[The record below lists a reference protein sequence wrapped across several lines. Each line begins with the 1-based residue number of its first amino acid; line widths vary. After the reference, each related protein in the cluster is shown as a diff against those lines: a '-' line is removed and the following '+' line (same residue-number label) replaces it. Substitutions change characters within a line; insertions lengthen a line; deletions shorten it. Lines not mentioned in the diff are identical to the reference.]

1 MRDSARRLMTVEE
14 FLDWDDGTDTR
25 YELVDGVPVA
35 MAPPLSPHTTIV
47 VNASFEVT
55 LRLQGREPC
64 HAEAEAGIRINRHR
78 RWQADLAVTCAP
90 PGVYGNAEDPV
101 LIVEVLSRSTRNTDL
116 KRKLPDYK
124 ALPTVQEIWL
134 IDSERRWVQV
144 WRREGEAWAEPQD
157 LVGPAAFDS
166 PVLRDRIALDRLYR
180 NTLL

>member
-1 MRDSARRLMTVEE
+1 MTDRARRLMTVEE
-14 FLDWDDGTDTR
+14 FLEWDDGTDTR

-35 MAPPLSPHTTIV
+35 MAPPLARHRTIV
-47 VNASFEVT
+47 VNAAVEISA
-55 LRLQGREPC
+55 RLEGREPC
-64 HAEAEAGIRINRHR
+64 RAEAEAGVKITRHR
-78 RWQADLAVTCAP
+78 RWQADLAVTCSP
-90 PGVYGNAEDPV
+90 QGDQRNVEDPV
-101 LIVEVLSRSTRNTDL
+101 LIVEVLSRSTRGTDL

-144 WRREGEAWAEPQD
+144 WRRQGEAWAEPQD